1 MYCICMNAQIT
12 REIISTFMVFPVKS
26 INQECRV
33 FEIRRV
39 PVQAVVL
46 AVKIACVVV
55 DYDARS

>member
-39 PVQAVVL
+39 PVQAV